1 MASERRILITL
12 TVLLTILIAT
22 TEVSAQ
28 ILNIERYRLE
38 QEEDKSF
45 LMKATMGL
53 SIYNRSAAEDSPVDL
68 FGYNG
73 RINAIYFS
81 EKHIY
86 TAIGQIDYLKIN
98 ENPFLN
104 FGYVH
109 LRGHFFSE
117 NNSSFEVFTQ
127 ASYDNFRG
135 LDPRVLLGSG
145 LRQKLLDTDRSLIY
159 AGVGVLYEWERWKHP
174 QDKNIVESNLL
185 KSTNYISYRLSVN
198 EYLDFNAI
206 AYFQTGYDSG
216 IEKFRNRV
224 SGNFNLNSKICDRF
238 SITNSFDFSYEQRP
252 IVPITGFIF
261 NFRTGISYSW

>member
-1 MASERRILITL
+1 MGAKSISVL
-12 TVLLTILIAT
+12 TVLLAVLIAS
-22 TEVSAQ
+22 TEISAQ

-38 QEEDKSF
+38 QEEEKNF

-81 EKHIY
+81 ENHTY

-109 LRGHFFSE
+109 IRGHFFSH
-117 NNSSFEVFTQ
+117 NNSSFEAFTQ

-135 LDPRVLLGSG
+135 LDPRILLGGG
-145 LRQKLLDTDRSLIY
+145 LRQKVLSTDRALIY
-159 AGVGVLYEWERWKHP
+159 AGLGILYEWERWKHP
-174 QDKNIVESNLL
+174 QEKNIVETNLF
-185 KSTNYISYRLSVN
+185 KSTNYLSYRLSVN
-198 EYLDFNAI
+198 EFLDFNAI
-206 AYFQTGYDSG
+206 AYFQTGYDSE
-216 IEKFRNRV
+216 IKKLRNRL
-224 SGNFNLNSKICDRF
+224 SGNFNLNSKISDRF
-238 SITNSFDFSYEQRP
+238 SFTNTFDFSYDQRP
-252 IVPITGFIF
+252 IVPITKFIF